1 MLREQPDRMCHGHRV
16 SRVFTVT
23 KLVTVERIKVRGEC
37 LTDIHPLT
45 YMLCLYFFVC
55 LYLYREGEGRRKS
68 QGMKGFTQASRQ
80 AVCIRAYMSYM

>member
-37 LTDIHPLT
+37 LSDIHPFNICA
-45 YMLCLYFFVC
+45 MFIFCIGK
-55 LYLYREGEGRRKS
+55 GEGRRGLGNERVYTGKPS
-68 QGMKGFTQASRQ
+68 SRRYQ
-80 AVCIRAYMSYM
+80 SLYVIYVI

>member
-37 LTDIHPLT
+37 LSDIHPFNICA
-45 YMLCLYFFVC
+45 MFIFCIGK
-55 LYLYREGEGRRKS
+55 GEGRRKG

-80 AVCIRAYMSYM
+80 AVGIKAYMSYM

>member
-37 LTDIHPLT
+37 LTDIHPLPC
-45 YMLCLYFFVC
+45 MLCFYI
-55 LYLYREGEGRRKS
+55 LYREGEGRRKS

-80 AVCIRAYMSYM
+80 AVGIRAYMSYM